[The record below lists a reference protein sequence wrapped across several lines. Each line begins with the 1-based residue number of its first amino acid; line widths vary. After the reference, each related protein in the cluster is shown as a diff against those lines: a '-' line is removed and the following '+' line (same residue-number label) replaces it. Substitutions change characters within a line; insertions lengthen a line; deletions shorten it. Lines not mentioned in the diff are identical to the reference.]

1 MQHSFGKASTV
12 AALDIGSS
20 KVCCIIAK
28 VSKDKRIKVV
38 GYGYNASRGIKN
50 GIVTDL
56 GLATIAVGNAVQDA
70 EQMANE
76 PIDKVIISV
85 GGEKVRSVLKT
96 TSIPLN
102 KNKPISD
109 SDLEK
114 VYLKA
119 TAKVNVGE
127 YSLIHCIHNSY
138 RLDGGELLKDPRN
151 LFADELSINILLGL
165 IPEHICK
172 NINTVIE
179 NAHLDISGRV
189 FDSYASGLACLVDD
203 EKEMGAT
210 VIDMGGGTTSITSFK
225 NGHPIYFAAIPVGGN
240 NVTNDI
246 AYGLTTSFS
255 HAERLKTL
263 HGCAFLTSQDSIDTI
278 NVYPVGEEDDS
289 CIKQIPRSELIG
301 IITPRIE
308 ETFEMVNRKL
318 QEAGLVHD
326 SSHRVVLTGGA
337 SQLPGVVDI
346 AAMVLDKQVRLGKP
360 KNILNLPDSLYAPAF
375 ATCVGMLLFD
385 VNFSERRP
393 KKIINKPISASGGSW
408 ADNLGMWLKT
418 LWG

>member
-1 MQHSFGKASTV
+1 MQHSFGKTTTV

-20 KVCCIIAK
+20 KVCCVIAK
-28 VSKDKRIKVV
+28 VSKDKRINVV

-50 GIVTDL
+50 GVVTDI
-56 GLATIAVGNAVQDA
+56 GQATIAVGNAVQDA

-76 PIDKVIISV
+76 RIDKVIVSV
-85 GGEKVRSVLKT
+85 GGEKVRSVLKKA
-96 TSIPLN
+96 SISLN
-102 KNKPISD
+102 KNRPIND

-114 VYLKA
+114 VYLKG
-119 TAKVNVGE
+119 TSKVNVGE
-127 YSLIHCIHNSY
+127 YNLVHCIHNSY
-138 RLDGGELLKDPRN
+138 RLDGGELLKDPHN
-151 LFADELSINILLGL
+151 LFAEELAINILLGL
-165 IPEHICK
+165 VPEHACK
-172 NINTVIE
+172 NLNTVIE
-179 NAHLDISGRV
+179 NAHLEIAGRV
-189 FDSYASGLACLVDD
+189 FDSYASGLSCLVDD

-210 VIDMGGGTTSITSFK
+210 VIDMGGGTTSIASFK

-289 CIKQIPRSELIG
+289 CIKQIPRSELIS

-318 QEAGLVHD
+318 REAGLEYD

-337 SQLPGVVDI
+337 SQLPGVVDV
-346 AAMVLDKQVRLGKP
+346 AAMVLDKQVRLGRP
-360 KNILNLPDSLYAPAF
+360 KNILNLPDNLYTAAF
-375 ATCVGMLLFD
+375 STCIGMLLFD

-393 KKIINKPISASGGSW
+393 KKIINKPITSSGSW
-408 ADNLGMWLKT
+408 GNNIGMWLKT

>member
-1 MQHSFGKASTV
+1 MTHSFGKTTTV
-12 AALDIGSS
+12 AALDVGSS

-28 VSKDKRIKVV
+28 VSKDKRINVV

-50 GIVTDL
+50 GVITDI
-56 GLATIAVGNAVQDA
+56 GQATLAVGNAVQDA

-76 PIDKVIISV
+76 SIEKVIISV
-85 GGEKVRSVLKT
+85 GGDKVRSVLKSA
-96 TSIPLN
+96 SIPLN
-102 KNKPISD
+102 KNRPIND

-114 VYLKA
+114 VYLKG

-127 YSLIHCIHNSY
+127 YSLVHCIHNSY

-151 LFADELSINILLGL
+151 LFGDDLSINLLLGL
-165 IPEHICK
+165 IPEHMCK
-172 NINTVIE
+172 NLNTVVE
-179 NAHLDISGRV
+179 NAHLAISGRV

-210 VIDMGGGTTSITSFK
+210 VIDMGGGTTSIASFK
-225 NGHPIYFAAIPVGGN
+225 NGHPIYFSSIPVGGSS
-240 NVTNDI
+240 VTNDI

-289 CIKQIPRSELIG
+289 CIKQIPRSELIS

-308 ETFEMVNRKL
+308 ETFEMVAYKL
-318 QEAGLVHD
+318 KEAGFAQD

-337 SQLPGVVDI
+337 SQLPGVVDV
-346 AAMVLDKQVRLGKP
+346 AAMVLDKQVRLGRP

-375 ATCVGMLLFD
+375 STCVGMLLFD

-393 KKIINKPISASGGSW
+393 KKIVNKPIASGSSW
-408 ADNLGMWLKT
+408 SENVGMWLKT

>member
-50 GIVTDL
+50 GIVTDI

-127 YSLIHCIHNSY
+127 YSLIHCIHNIY
-138 RLDGGELLKDPRN
+138 LLDGGELLKDPRN

>member
-1 MQHSFGKASTV
+1 LQHTFGKASTI

-20 KVCCIIAK
+20 KVCCVIAK
-28 VSKDKRIKVV
+28 LSKDKKINIV

-50 GIVTDL
+50 GVVTDI
-56 GLATIAVGNAVQDA
+56 GQATIAVGNAVQDA

-76 PIDKVIISV
+76 RIDRVIVSI
-85 GGEKVRSVLKT
+85 GGEKVRSMLKT
-96 TSIPLN
+96 ASIPLN
-102 KNKPISD
+102 KNRPIND
-109 SDLEK
+109 TDLEK
-114 VYLKA
+114 VYQKG

-127 YSLIHCIHNSY
+127 YSLIHCIHNGY
-138 RLDGGELLKDPRN
+138 RLDGGELLKDPHN

-172 NINTVIE
+172 NVNTVIE
-179 NAHLDISGRV
+179 NAHLGVSGRV
-189 FDSYASGLACLVDD
+189 FDSYASGIACLVDD

-210 VIDMGGGTTSITSFK
+210 VIDMGGGTTSITSFR
-225 NGHPIYFAAIPVGGN
+225 NGHPIYFASIPVGGN

-263 HGCAFLTSQDSIDTI
+263 HGCAFLTQQDSIDTI

-289 CIKQIPRSELIG
+289 CIKQIPRSELVN
-301 IITPRIE
+301 IIAPRIE

-318 QEAGLVHD
+318 YEAGLIND

-337 SQLPGVVDI
+337 SQLSGVVDV
-346 AAMVLDKQVRLGKP
+346 AAMVLDKQVRLGRP
-360 KNILNLPDSLYAPAF
+360 KNILNLPDNLYTPSF
-375 ATCVGMLLFD
+375 ATCVGMLLFGA
-385 VNFSERRP
+385 NYSERRP
-393 KKIINKPISASGGSW
+393 KKIISKPINSGNRIV
-408 ADNLGMWLKT
+408 DNIGMWLKT
-418 LWG
+418 MWD

>member
-1 MQHSFGKASTV
+1 MQHTFGKISTI

-20 KVCCIIAK
+20 KVCCVIAK
-28 VSKDKRIKVV
+28 LSKDKRINVV

-50 GIVTDL
+50 GVVTDI
-56 GLATIAVGNAVQDA
+56 GQATIAVGNAVQDA

-76 PIDKVIISV
+76 RIDRIIVSI
-85 GGEKVRSVLKT
+85 GGEKIRSSLKT
-96 TSIPLN
+96 VSIQLN
-102 KNKPISD
+102 KNRPIND
-109 SDLEK
+109 ADLEK
-114 VYLKA
+114 VYQKG

-127 YSLIHCIHNSY
+127 YSLIHCIHNGY
-138 RLDGGELLKDPRN
+138 RLDEGELLKDPHN

-172 NINTVIE
+172 NVNTVIE
-179 NAHLDISGRV
+179 NAHLEVSGRV

-210 VIDMGGGTTSITSFK
+210 VIDMGGGTTSITSFR
-225 NGHPIYFAAIPVGGN
+225 NGHPIYFSSIPVGGN

-263 HGCAFLTSQDSIDTI
+263 HGCAFLTQQDSIDTI

-289 CIKQIPRSELIG
+289 CIKQMPRSELIG
-301 IITPRIE
+301 IISPRIE

-318 QEAGLVHD
+318 YEAGLIND

-337 SQLPGVVDI
+337 SQLSGVVDV
-346 AAMVLDKQVRLGKP
+346 AAMVLDKQVRLGRP
-360 KNILNLPDSLYAPAF
+360 KNVLNLPDNLYAPSF

-385 VNFSERRP
+385 ANYSERRP
-393 KKIINKPISASGGSW
+393 KKIISKPINSGNGII
-408 ADNLGMWLKT
+408 DNIAMWLKT
-418 LWG
+418 MWG

>member
-1 MQHSFGKASTV
+1 MQHAFGKTSTI

-28 VSKDKRIKVV
+28 VTKDRRISVV

-50 GIVTDL
+50 GVVTDI
-56 GLATIAVGNAVQDA
+56 GQATIAVGNAVQDA

-76 PIDKVIISV
+76 RIDKVIISI
-85 GGEKVRSVLKT
+85 GNEKVRSVLKSA
-96 TSIPLN
+96 SIALN
-102 KNKPISD
+102 KNRPISD

-114 VYLKA
+114 VYLKG

-127 YSLIHCIHNSY
+127 YSLVHCIHNSY

-151 LFADELSINILLGL
+151 LFAEDLAINILLGL
-165 IPEHICK
+165 VPEHVCK

-210 VIDMGGGTTSITSFK
+210 VIDMGGGTTSIACFR
-225 NGHPIYFAAIPVGGN
+225 NGHPIYFASIPVGGN

-289 CIKQIPRSELIG
+289 CIKQIPRSELIS

-318 QEAGLVHD
+318 YEAGLGQD

-337 SQLPGVVDI
+337 SQLPGVVDV
-346 AAMVLDKQVRLGKP
+346 AAMVLDKQVRLGRP

-393 KKIINKPISASGGSW
+393 KKIISKPISAGNSW
-408 ADNLGMWLKT
+408 SDNIAMWLKT
-418 LWG
+418 MWG

>member
-1 MQHSFGKASTV
+1 MQHTFGKASTI

-20 KVCCIIAK
+20 KVCCVIAK
-28 VSKDKRIKVV
+28 LSKDKKINIV

-50 GIVTDL
+50 GVVTDI
-56 GLATIAVGNAVQDA
+56 GQATIAVGNAVQDA

-76 PIDKVIISV
+76 RIDRVIVSI
-85 GGEKVRSVLKT
+85 GGEKVRSMLKT
-96 TSIPLN
+96 ASIPLN
-102 KNKPISD
+102 KNRPIND
-109 SDLEK
+109 TDLEK
-114 VYLKA
+114 VYQKG

-127 YSLIHCIHNSY
+127 YSLIHCIHNGY
-138 RLDGGELLKDPRN
+138 RLDGGELLKDPHN

-172 NINTVIE
+172 NVNTVIE
-179 NAHLDISGRV
+179 NAHLGVSGRV
-189 FDSYASGLACLVDD
+189 FDSYASGIACLVDD

-210 VIDMGGGTTSITSFK
+210 VIDMGGGTTSITSFR
-225 NGHPIYFAAIPVGGN
+225 NGHPIYFASIPVGGN

-263 HGCAFLTSQDSIDTI
+263 HGCAFLTQQDSIDTI

-289 CIKQIPRSELIG
+289 CIKQIPRSELVN
-301 IITPRIE
+301 IIAPRIE

-318 QEAGLVHD
+318 YEAGLIND

-337 SQLPGVVDI
+337 SQLSGVVDV
-346 AAMVLDKQVRLGKP
+346 AAMVLDKQVRLGRP
-360 KNILNLPDSLYAPAF
+360 KNILNLPDNLYTPSF
-375 ATCVGMLLFD
+375 ATCVGMLLFGA
-385 VNFSERRP
+385 NYSERRP
-393 KKIINKPISASGGSW
+393 KKIISKPINSGNRIV
-408 ADNLGMWLKT
+408 DNIGMWLKT
-418 LWG
+418 MWD

>member
-1 MQHSFGKASTV
+1 MKTAS
-12 AALDIGSS
+12 
-20 KVCCIIAK
+20 
-28 VSKDKRIKVV
+28 
-38 GYGYNASRGIKN
+38 
-50 GIVTDL
+50 
-56 GLATIAVGNAVQDA
+56 
-70 EQMANE
+70 
-76 PIDKVIISV
+76 IS
-85 GGEKVRSVLKT
+85 
-96 TSIPLN
+96 LN
-102 KNKPISD
+102 KNRPIND

-114 VYLKA
+114 VYLKG

-127 YSLIHCIHNSY
+127 YNLIHCIHNSY
-138 RLDGGELLKDPRN
+138 RLDGGELLKDPHN
-151 LFADELSINILLGL
+151 LFAEELSINILLGL

-172 NINTVIE
+172 NLNTVIE

-189 FDSYASGLACLVDD
+189 FDSYASGLSCLVDD

-210 VIDMGGGTTSITSFK
+210 VIDMGGGTTSIASFK
-225 NGHPIYFAAIPVGGN
+225 NGHPIYFASIPVGGN

-263 HGCAFLTSQDSIDTI
+263 HGCAFLTLQDSIDTI

-289 CIKQIPRSELIG
+289 CIKQIPRSELIS

-318 QEAGLVHD
+318 REAGLEHD

-337 SQLPGVVDI
+337 SQLPGVVDV

-360 KNILNLPDSLYAPAF
+360 KNILNLPDNLYAPAF

-385 VNFSERRP
+385 VSFSERRP
-393 KKIINKPISASGGSW
+393 KKIINKPLSSGNGW
-408 ADNLGMWLKT
+408 ADNIGMWLKT
-418 LWG
+418 MWG

>member
-1 MQHSFGKASTV
+1 MQHSFGKMTTIAT
-12 AALDIGSS
+12 LDIGSS

-28 VSKDKRIKVV
+28 VSKDKKINVI

-50 GIVTDL
+50 GVVTDI
-56 GLATIAVGNAVQDA
+56 GQATIAIGNAVQDA

-76 PIDKVIISV
+76 RIDKVIVSV
-85 GGEKVRSVLKT
+85 SGDRVRSILKEA
-96 TSIPLN
+96 SITLN
-102 KNKPISD
+102 KNRPISD
-109 SDLEK
+109 ADLEK
-114 VYLKA
+114 VYLKG
-119 TAKVNVGE
+119 TSKVNVGE
-127 YSLIHCIHNSY
+127 YSLVHCIHNSY

-151 LFADELSINILLGL
+151 LFADDLSINILLGL
-165 IPEHICK
+165 VPEHVCK
-172 NINTVIE
+172 NLTTVIE
-179 NAHLDISGRV
+179 NAHLEVSGRV

-210 VIDMGGGTTSITSFK
+210 VIDMGGGTTSITSFR
-225 NGHPIYFAAIPVGGN
+225 NGHPIYFSSIPVGGS

-263 HGCAFLTSQDSIDTI
+263 HGCAFLTSQDNIDTI

-289 CIKQIPRSELIG
+289 CIKQLPRSELIS

-308 ETFEMVNRKL
+308 ETFEMVNSKL
-318 QEAGLVHD
+318 RDAGLEHD

-337 SQLPGVVDI
+337 SQLSGVADV
-346 AAMVLDKQVRLGKP
+346 ASMVLDKQVRLGRP
-360 KNILNLPDSLYAPAF
+360 KNIINLPDNLYAPAF
-375 ATCVGMLLFD
+375 STCVGMLLFN

-393 KKIINKPISASGGSW
+393 RKIISKPLNSGASWQDSIS
-408 ADNLGMWLKT
+408 MWLKT
-418 LWG
+418 MWG